1 MKSKNLKTLDNSTFE
16 WIKEQKVLKD
26 INSESGRG
34 RPEGVLVKE
43 IKKRK
48 ETDARRQRYFHIR
61 NVARKEID
69 DLVKLVKTLPEKQF
83 DQIFNIDRIKPQ
95 PYPITEKDKKELQEK
110 NRPVD
115 DLPEL
120 VFSLLRYPTFGKDK
134 PSINRAEIAQ
144 LFIRYGF
151 EYLCEMAPDLM
162 TLSHEQTRAA
172 AVDLADFLA
181 ESFKNKEERRYSR
194 PPISSGYGY

>member
-34 RPEGVLVKE
+34 RPEGALVKE

-48 ETDARRQRYFHIR
+48 EADARRQRYFHIR

-83 DQIFNIDRIKPQ
+83 EQIFNIDRIKPQ
-95 PYPITEKDKKELQEK
+95 PYAVTEKEKEKLQEK
-110 NRPVD
+110 TKPAD
-115 DLPEL
+115 DFPEL
-120 VFSLLRYPTFGKDK
+120 VFSLLRYPIIDKDD
-134 PSINRAEIAQ
+134 PNMNRAEIAQ
-144 LFIRYGF
+144 LFIQWGF
-151 EYLCEMAPDLM
+151 EYLCSMAPDLM

-172 AVDLADFLA
+172 AVDLADYLA
-181 ESFKNKEERRYSR
+181 ESFKPKSERQYSR
-194 PPISSGYGY
+194 PMQGTYGY